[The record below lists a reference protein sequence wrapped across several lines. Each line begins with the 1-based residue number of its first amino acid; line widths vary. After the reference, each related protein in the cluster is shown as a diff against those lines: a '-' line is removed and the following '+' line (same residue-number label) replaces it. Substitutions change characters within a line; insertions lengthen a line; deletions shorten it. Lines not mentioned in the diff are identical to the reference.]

1 MRVLILGGT
10 LFIGRR
16 IALELLARGDDVMVV
31 HRGQTEPA
39 ELSGCAHVHASR
51 TALAEVADQ
60 LRAWHPD
67 AVIDTRAMTAADA
80 SAVLPHL
87 PDAHLV
93 LLSSIDVYRAYE
105 LLLAGQG
112 GEPVPLTES
121 SPVRSARY
129 PLRDLLPGLG
139 EHYDKLDVEPLYL
152 SRGGT
157 ALRLS
162 LIYGE
167 HDGQRREE
175 FVLRRVRAGRL
186 RIPFGAG
193 TSLDTRCYVGDVAS
207 AVLAALDHPSAASGE
222 VFNVGDLT
230 TGTVRDWAQAILAAA
245 GSSGSLVTVPEDLV
259 PPDLEDTRSIAQHFL
274 VDSRKA
280 ATVLGWCPSDPA
292 ETIPVSVRWH
302 LENPPADVDEDF
314 SADDR
319 ALATAAAVRTG
330 SSGRATGTRPRAAR
344 ASRDVTCFHGWG
356 GSLRRC
362 CARWWLRWAWRGAA
376 SRCLACRLA
385 GRRWPTRS

>member
-31 HRGQTEPA
+31 HRGQAEPA
-39 ELSGCAHVHASR
+39 ELSGCAHVHAAR
-51 TALAEVADQ
+51 DALAGVADQ
-60 LRAWHPD
+60 LRVFRPD
-67 AVIDTRAMTAADA
+67 AVIDTRAMTRAHAD
-80 SAVLPHL
+80 AVLPHL

-105 LLLAGQG
+105 LLLAGRG
-112 GEPVPLTES
+112 GEPVPLTET

-152 SRGGT
+152 ARGGCV
-157 ALRLS
+157 LRLS

-175 FVLRRVRAGRL
+175 FMLRRVRAGRR

-207 AVLAALDHPSAASGE
+207 AVLAALDRASAASGE
-222 VFNVGDLT
+222 VFNVGDLA
-230 TGTVRDWAQAILAAA
+230 TGTARDWALAILAAA
-245 GSSGSLVTVPEDLV
+245 GSEASLVTVPEDLV
-259 PPDLEDTRSIAQHFL
+259 PPDLEGTRSIAQHFL

-280 ATVLGWCPSDPA
+280 ATLLGWRPSDPA
-292 ETIPVSVRWH
+292 ETIGVSVRWH
-302 LENPPADVDEDF
+302 LENPPAAADQDF
-314 SADDR
+314 SPDDR
-319 ALATAAAVRTG
+319 ALAAAT
-330 SSGRATGTRPRAAR
+330 P
-344 ASRDVTCFHGWG
+344 
-356 GSLRRC
+356 
-362 CARWWLRWAWRGAA
+362 
-376 SRCLACRLA
+376 
-385 GRRWPTRS
+385 

>member
-39 ELSGCAHVHASR
+39 ELSGCAHVHVSR
-51 TALAEVADQ
+51 TALADAADQ
-60 LRAWHPD
+60 LRAWRPD
-67 AVIDTRAMTAADA
+67 AMIDTRAMTAADA

-121 SPVRSARY
+121 SPVRSLRY

-193 TSLDTRCYVGDVAS
+193 TSLDTRCYVGDVAT
-207 AVLAALDHPSAASGE
+207 AVLATLDRPSAASGQ

-230 TGTVRDWAQAILAAA
+230 TGTVRDWALAILAAA
-245 GSSGSLVTVPEDLV
+245 GSGASLVSAPEDLV
-259 PPDLEDTRSIAQHFL
+259 PPDLEDTRSVAQHFL

-280 ATVLGWCPSDPA
+280 ATVLGWRPSDPA

-302 LENPPADVDEDF
+302 LENPPAEVDEDF

-319 ALATAAAVRTG
+319 ALAAASAATAASG
-330 SSGRATGTRPRAAR
+330 S
-344 ASRDVTCFHGWG
+344 
-356 GSLRRC
+356 
-362 CARWWLRWAWRGAA
+362 
-376 SRCLACRLA
+376 
-385 GRRWPTRS
+385 

>member
-39 ELSGCAHVHASR
+39 ELSGCAHVHAAR
-51 TALAEVADQ
+51 DALAGVADQ
-60 LRAWHPD
+60 LRVFRPD
-67 AVIDTRAMTAADA
+67 AVIDTRAMTRAHAD
-80 SAVLPHL
+80 AVLPHL

-105 LLLAGQG
+105 LLLAGRG
-112 GEPVPLTES
+112 GEPVPLTET

-152 SRGGT
+152 ARGGCV
-157 ALRLS
+157 LRLS

-175 FVLRRVRAGRL
+175 FMLRRVRAGRR

-207 AVLAALDHPSAASGE
+207 AVLAALDQPGVAAGE
-222 VFNVGDLT
+222 VFNVGDLA
-230 TGTVRDWAQAILAAA
+230 TGTARDWALAILAAA
-245 GSSGSLVTVPEDLV
+245 GSEASLVTVPEDLV
-259 PPDLEDTRSIAQHFL
+259 PPDLEGTRSIAQHFL

-280 ATVLGWCPSDPA
+280 ATLLGWRPSDPA
-292 ETIPVSVRWH
+292 ETIPLSVRWH
-302 LENPPADVDEDF
+302 LEHPPADADEDF
-314 SADDR
+314 SPDVR
-319 ALATAAAVRTG
+319 ALAAAG
-330 SSGRATGTRPRAAR
+330 S
-344 ASRDVTCFHGWG
+344 
-356 GSLRRC
+356 
-362 CARWWLRWAWRGAA
+362 
-376 SRCLACRLA
+376 
-385 GRRWPTRS
+385 

>member
-1 MRVLILGGT
+1 
-10 LFIGRR
+10 
-16 IALELLARGDDVMVV
+16 
-31 HRGQTEPA
+31 
-39 ELSGCAHVHASR
+39 
-51 TALAEVADQ
+51 
-60 LRAWHPD
+60 
-67 AVIDTRAMTAADA
+67 
-80 SAVLPHL
+80 
-87 PDAHLV
+87 LV

-121 SPVRSARY
+121 SALRTGRY

-152 SRGGT
+152 ARD
-157 ALRLS
+157 ACVLRLS

-175 FVLRRVRAGRL
+175 FVLRRVRAGRR

-207 AVLAALDHPSAASGE
+207 AVLAALDRAPAAASQ
-222 VFNVGDLT
+222 VFNVGDLA
-230 TGTVRDWAQAILAAA
+230 TGTARDWALAILAAA
-245 GSSGSLVTVPEDLV
+245 GSSASLVTVPEDLV

-280 ATVLGWCPSDPA
+280 ATALGWRPSDPA
-292 ETIPVSVRWH
+292 ETIPASVRWH
-302 LENPPADVDEDF
+302 LENPPPEADEDF

-319 ALATAAAVRTG
+319 ALAAAEPKA
-330 SSGRATGTRPRAAR
+330 
-344 ASRDVTCFHGWG
+344 
-356 GSLRRC
+356 
-362 CARWWLRWAWRGAA
+362 GAE
-376 SRCLACRLA
+376 
-385 GRRWPTRS
+385 P

>member
-1 MRVLILGGT
+1 
-10 LFIGRR
+10 
-16 IALELLARGDDVMVV
+16 
-31 HRGQTEPA
+31 
-39 ELSGCAHVHASR
+39 
-51 TALAEVADQ
+51 
-60 LRAWHPD
+60 
-67 AVIDTRAMTAADA
+67 
-80 SAVLPHL
+80 
-87 PDAHLV
+87 V

-105 LLLAGQG
+105 LLLAGRS
-112 GEPVPLTES
+112 GEPVPLTET

-152 SRGGT
+152 SRGGC

-175 FVLRRVRAGRL
+175 FVLRRVRARRL

-207 AVLAALDHPSAASGE
+207 AVLAALDRASAAAGQ

-230 TGTVRDWAQAILAAA
+230 TGTVRDWALAILAAA
-245 GSSGSLVTVPEDLV
+245 GSEASLVTVPEDLV

-280 ATVLGWCPSDPA
+280 ATLLGWCPSDPA
-292 ETIPVSVRWH
+292 ETIPLSVRWH
-302 LENPPADVDEDF
+302 LENPPAEADEDF
-314 SADDR
+314 SPDDR
-319 ALATAAAVRTG
+319 ALAAAT
-330 SSGRATGTRPRAAR
+330 SYTS
-344 ASRDVTCFHGWG
+344 
-356 GSLRRC
+356 
-362 CARWWLRWAWRGAA
+362 
-376 SRCLACRLA
+376 
-385 GRRWPTRS
+385 

>member
-1 MRVLILGGT
+1 M
-10 LFIGRR
+10 
-16 IALELLARGDDVMVV
+16 
-31 HRGQTEPA
+31 
-39 ELSGCAHVHASR
+39 
-51 TALAEVADQ
+51 ADQ
-60 LRAWHPD
+60 LREWRPD

-121 SPVRSARY
+121 SALRTGRY

-186 RIPFGAG
+186 RIPFGPG

-207 AVLAALDHPSAASGE
+207 AVLA
-222 VFNVGDLT
+222 
-230 TGTVRDWAQAILAAA
+230 Q
-245 GSSGSLVTVPEDLV
+245 
-259 PPDLEDTRSIAQHFL
+259 
-274 VDSRKA
+274 
-280 ATVLGWCPSDPA
+280 
-292 ETIPVSVRWH
+292 
-302 LENPPADVDEDF
+302 PPAAELPNPSKRYVLA
-314 SADDR
+314 SADQRVITRQRLKFR
-319 ALATAAAVRTG
+319 AQPKR
-330 SSGRATGTRPRAAR
+330 SRQSGTEAMPRLSPAQQ
-344 ASRDVTCFHGWG
+344 T
-356 GSLRRC
+356 
-362 CARWWLRWAWRGAA
+362 
-376 SRCLACRLA
+376 
-385 GRRWPTRS
+385 

>member
-16 IALELLARGDDVMVV
+16 ITLELLARGDDVMVV

-39 ELSGCAHVHASR
+39 ELSGCAHVHAAR
-51 TALAEVADQ
+51 DALAGVADQ
-60 LRAWHPD
+60 LRGFRPD
-67 AVIDTRAMTAADA
+67 AVIDTRAMTRAQAD
-80 SAVLPHL
+80 AVLPHL

-105 LLLAGQG
+105 LLLAGRG
-112 GEPVPLTES
+112 GEPVPLTET

-129 PLRDLLPGLG
+129 PLRDLMPGLG

-152 SRGGT
+152 ARGGCV
-157 ALRLS
+157 LRLS

-175 FVLRRVRAGRL
+175 FMLRRVRAGRR

-207 AVLAALDHPSAASGE
+207 AVLAALDRASAAAGE
-222 VFNVGDLT
+222 VFNVGDLA
-230 TGTVRDWAQAILAAA
+230 TGTARDWALAILAAA
-245 GSSGSLVTVPEDLV
+245 GSEASLVTVPEDLV
-259 PPDLEDTRSIAQHFL
+259 PPDLEGSRSIAQHFL

-280 ATVLGWCPSDPA
+280 ATLLGWRPSDPA

-302 LENPPADVDEDF
+302 LENPPAEVDEDF

-319 ALATAAAVRTG
+319 ALSAAT
-330 SSGRATGTRPRAAR
+330 S
-344 ASRDVTCFHGWG
+344 
-356 GSLRRC
+356 
-362 CARWWLRWAWRGAA
+362 
-376 SRCLACRLA
+376 
-385 GRRWPTRS
+385 

>member
-16 IALELLARGDDVMVV
+16 IALELLARDDDVMVV

-39 ELSGCAHVHASR
+39 DLSGCAHVHAARS
-51 TALAEVADQ
+51 ALAEVADQ
-60 LRAWHPD
+60 LRAWRPD

-121 SPVRSARY
+121 SAVRSGRY

-167 HDGQRREE
+167 HDRQRREE
-175 FVLRRVRAGRL
+175 FVLRRVRAGRR

-193 TSLDTRCYVGDVAS
+193 TSLDTRCYVGDVAT
-207 AVLAALDHPSAASGE
+207 AVLAALDRPGVAAGE

-230 TGTVRDWAQAILAAA
+230 TGTVRDWALAILAAA
-245 GSSGSLVTVPEDLV
+245 GSGASLVTVPEDLV
-259 PPDLEDTRSIAQHFL
+259 PADLEDTRSIAQHFL

-280 ATVLGWCPSDPA
+280 ATMLGWRPSDPA

-302 LENPPADVDEDF
+302 LQNPPAEADGDF

-319 ALATAAAVRTG
+319 ALAAAT
-330 SSGRATGTRPRAAR
+330 R
-344 ASRDVTCFHGWG
+344 AS
-356 GSLRRC
+356 
-362 CARWWLRWAWRGAA
+362 A
-376 SRCLACRLA
+376 
-385 GRRWPTRS
+385 

>member
-39 ELSGCAHVHASR
+39 ELSDCAHVHAAR
-51 TALAEVADQ
+51 DALADVADQ
-60 LRAWHPD
+60 LRVFRPD
-67 AVIDTRAMTAADA
+67 AVIDTRAMTRAHADE
-80 SAVLPHL
+80 VLPHL

-112 GEPVPLTES
+112 GEPVPLTET

-152 SRGGT
+152 ARGGCV
-157 ALRLS
+157 LRLS

-175 FVLRRVRAGRL
+175 FMLRRVRAGRR

-207 AVLAALDHPSAASGE
+207 AVLAALDQPGVAAGE
-222 VFNVGDLT
+222 VFNVGDLA
-230 TGTVRDWAQAILAAA
+230 TGTARDWALAILAAA
-245 GSSGSLVTVPEDLV
+245 GSEASLVAVPEDLV
-259 PPDLEDTRSIAQHFL
+259 PPDLEGTRSIAQHFL

-280 ATVLGWCPSDPA
+280 ATLLGWRPSDPA
-292 ETIPVSVRWH
+292 ETIGVSVRWH
-302 LENPPADVDEDF
+302 LENPPAEVDEDF

-319 ALATAAAVRTG
+319 ALAAAT
-330 SSGRATGTRPRAAR
+330 S
-344 ASRDVTCFHGWG
+344 
-356 GSLRRC
+356 
-362 CARWWLRWAWRGAA
+362 
-376 SRCLACRLA
+376 
-385 GRRWPTRS
+385 